1 MISLQGGSMKWYL
14 LLSAFLII
22 CCASGFAQL
31 ANNQN
36 APCSSFPC
44 IVASIS
50 LTNQTVP
57 VSQVPIYTPTTDGLF
72 RVVYYEEASNI
83 GFGVWVFTWRWTDDL
98 QTEAQDMIQLTSG
111 RYANYGV
118 TGIRALAGHPITY
131 TVTHR
136 FGGGSW
142 NLFATVEQLQ

>member
-1 MISLQGGSMKWYL
+1 MKRRL
-14 LLSAFLII
+14 LLSMFLIAF
-22 CCASGFAQL
+22 CVNGFAQGG
-31 ANNQN
+31 NNQN
-36 APCSSFPC
+36 APCASFPC

-72 RVVYYEEASNI
+72 RVVYYEEVTNV

-98 QTEAQDMIQLTSG
+98 KTEAQDMIQLSSG
-111 RYANYGV
+111 GYANYGV

-136 FGGGSW
+136 FGGGTW